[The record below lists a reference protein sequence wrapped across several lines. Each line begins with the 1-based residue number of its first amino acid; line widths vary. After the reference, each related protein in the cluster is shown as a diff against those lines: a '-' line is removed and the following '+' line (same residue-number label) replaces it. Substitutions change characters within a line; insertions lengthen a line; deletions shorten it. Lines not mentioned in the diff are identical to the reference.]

1 MSETETTLAPQQIAE
16 MLERG
21 EIELIDVRD
30 AEEWD
35 GGHIAGARHIQL
47 ADLAAEA
54 KAIDRDRTVVFQCRG
69 DGRSPM
75 ATDAFREAGYDAY
88 TMEGGLVAWAEAGL
102 PLEPEDGEV
111 VNRPLPEA

>member
-1 MSETETTLAPQQIAE
+1 MSETETALAPKQIAE

-35 GGHIAGARHIQL
+35 GGHIAGARHVEL
-47 ADLAAEA
+47 ADLTAEA
-54 KAIDRDRTVVFQCRG
+54 ETIDRERPVVFQCRG

-75 ATDAFREAGYDAY
+75 ATDAFREAGYNAY
-88 TMEGGLVAWAEAGL
+88 TMEGGLVAWADAGL
-102 PLEPEDGEV
+102 PLEPEDGAV
-111 VNRPLPEA
+111 VDRRPPEA